1 MNYNLNDIAATQQK
15 TSTLKALQKL
25 LLLIREERSNLLL
38 ALVAMLANS
47 GLNLLGPYIIGFTI
61 DKYVVHKN
69 YSGVLQWAAILLGMY
84 LVAFVASY
92 LQTTLMGGVGQR
104 MLFKL
109 RNTIFNKLQELPVG
123 FFNQNKAG
131 DLISRVNNDTDKI
144 NQFFSQSL
152 MQFIGTIATM
162 TGAGI
167 FLLAINFRLGVAAL
181 LPGLL
186 IFIFTKFSS
195 PWIKKRN
202 ALSMQ
207 RTGGLSAEIQESL
220 HNFKVIIAF
229 NRRDYFRK
237 RFDEA
242 NQQNYTSAIAAGI
255 ANNVFI
261 PVYGLLA
268 SAAQLIVLTF
278 GIYLISTGNFSIG
291 LLVSYLAYAT
301 NFYNPLRQLA
311 ALWAGFQVAMA
322 GWDRISY
329 ILTLENNLPVIPSTT
344 VENTPGA
351 IMELPGQRS
360 WHTNAENNP
369 GTITELPGQPSW
381 HTNAANS
388 AIMEF
393 RNVSF
398 GYDEG
403 KEILHNINF
412 TLQPGKT
419 YALVGPTGGG
429 KTTTASL
436 IARLYDPVK
445 GQVLLHG
452 KDIRSYQPVERSSKI
467 GFILQ
472 EPFLFTGTLR
482 ENILYSNEP
491 YKDFTNQQLKDS
503 IKAAGLERLLHIFDK
518 GLDTELSSGGDS
530 ISLGQKQ
537 LVAFMRAVL
546 RNPALLILDE
556 ATANIDTIT
565 EQILQ
570 DILNKLPATTTR
582 VIIAHRLNT
591 IQNADEIF
599 FVNAGEVIRAG
610 SFDLA
615 VNMLLHGERAS

>member
-1 MNYNLNDIAATQQK
+1 MNYNLNDISEQQQK
-15 TSTLKALQKL
+15 TSTLRALQKL
-25 LLLIREERSNLLL
+25 LQLITEERSNMLG
-38 ALVAMLANS
+38 ALVAILANS
-47 GLNLLGPYIIGFTI
+47 GLNLFAPFIIGHVI
-61 DKYVVHKN
+61 DTYMVHKDFH
-69 YSGVLQWAAILLGMY
+69 GVMVWAGILLGMY
-84 LVAFVASY
+84 VVAFGTSY
-92 LQTTLMGGVGQR
+92 LQTRMMGGVGQR

-109 RNTIFNKLQELPVG
+109 RNTIFNKLQDLPVG

-152 MQFIGTIATM
+152 MQFIGTITTM

-167 FLLAINFRLGVAAL
+167 FLLTINFKLGVATL

-229 NRRDYFRK
+229 NRRDYFRN
-237 RFDEA
+237 RFEDA
-242 NQQNYTSAIAAGI
+242 NNKNYTSALAAGI

-261 PVYGLLA
+261 PVYGFFA
-268 SAAQLIVLTF
+268 AVAQLVVLTF
-278 GIYLISTGNFSIG
+278 GIYLISTGQFSIG
-291 LLVSYLAYAT
+291 LLVSYLAYAV

-311 ALWAGFQVAMA
+311 ALWANFQVAMA

-329 ILTLENNLPVIPSTT
+329 ILNMETNLKVLPDAA
-344 VENTPGA
+344 VEKSN
-351 IMELPGQRS
+351 
-360 WHTNAENNP
+360 
-369 GTITELPGQPSW
+369 GT
-381 HTNAANS
+381 
-388 AIMEF
+388 IMEF

-412 TLQPGKT
+412 TLEPGKT

-445 GQVLLHG
+445 GQVLLDN
-452 KDIRSYQPVERSSKI
+452 KDIRTYQPAERANKI

-472 EPFLFTGTLR
+472 EPFLFSGTVR
-482 ENILYSNEP
+482 ENISYSNEQ
-491 YKDFTNQQLKDS
+491 YLNFSNEQLEET
-503 IKAAGLERLLHIFDK
+503 IKAAGLQSLLNIFEK
-518 GLDTELSSGGDS
+518 GLDTKVNSGDS

-537 LVAFMRAVL
+537 LIAFMRAVL
-546 RNPALLILDE
+546 RSPALLILDE

-599 FVNAGEVIRAG
+599 FVNAGEIIRAG
-610 SFDLA
+610 SFDHA
-615 VNMLLHGERAS
+615 VNMLLHGDRQS